1 MVPDFHIY
9 HIWETVWVFLQ
20 NPYPVTPVM
29 VVKMVPKAV
38 IGPQGPRASS
48 KVSWALRRAFRE
60 TDVKYLRNVFRL
72 TDRQLVPFNFRLHPT
87 HTPSV
92 HFHQSHSKFHST
104 VRAGGPSSQSLTL
117 YCPPSCTTSSHR
129 LLRHPR
135 PECSQLTCHGF

>member
-104 VRAGGPSSQSLTL
+104 VRAGV
-117 YCPPSCTTSSHR
+117 R
-129 LLRHPR
+129 LLNHSHYIAPLPVQHR
-135 PECSQLTCHGF
+135 PTASSDIPDRSVPS